1 MILSI
6 YSCFGEKMSLSKQK
20 REAIK
25 HYILE
30 QIDSQCGD
38 VVKKTVEVFG
48 ITSTSVYRY
57 ISEMVENGIIEKRG
71 HSYSLVA
78 KDEVFSYKTKSID
91 DEMDIMRN
99 DLEPFYTDC
108 SDNIKRIWRYC
119 LSEMINNVL
128 DHSESG
134 RFAIVCKKTY
144 MSTMFLIADD
154 GVGIFKKIKDYYHM
168 SSLDDAISELFKG
181 KLTTDKAHHSGEG
194 IFFSS
199 NAVDYFA
206 AISDGKVFTRNRY
219 EYVNIDTL
227 KLELS
232 ENGKVSRIMDKGT
245 IIVMKL
251 SNYSSKSMQE
261 VFDRF
266 SDIENGFYKTII
278 PIKNIF
284 DDYPVSRSQAKRL
297 VRRCESFKEVVL
309 DFKDVDDL
317 GQGFA
322 HELFVV
328 FGNSHPNVKLVTA
341 NTNEQVEKMIAHVCK
356 TV

>member
-1 MILSI
+1 
-6 YSCFGEKMSLSKQK
+6 MSLSTKK
-20 REAIK
+20 REMIK

-30 QIDSQCGD
+30 QIDSGNND
-38 VVKKTVEVFG
+38 FVKKAVEAYE
-48 ITSTSVYRY
+48 ITSTSIYRY
-57 ISEMVENGIIEKRG
+57 IKEMVNTGLIVKKG
-71 HSYSLVA
+71 HSYSLISED
-78 KDEVFSYKTKSID
+78 KILLYDTDSIK
-91 DEMDIMRN
+91 DEMDILKK
-99 DLEPFYTDC
+99 DLEPIYVDC
-108 SDNIKRIWRYC
+108 PDNIVRIWRYC

-128 DHSESG
+128 DHSESN
-134 RFAIVCKKTY
+134 RFTIICQKTY

-154 GVGIFKKIKDYYHM
+154 GVGIFKKIKEFYHM

-181 KLTTDKAHHSGEG
+181 KLTTDKVNHSGEG

-199 NAVDYFA
+199 NAVDFFA
-206 AISDGKVFTRNRY
+206 AISDGKVFSRNRY
-219 EYVNIDTL
+219 EDVNIDTL
-227 KLELS
+227 KSELS
-232 ENGKVSRIMDKGT
+232 GNRNVSGIMSKGT

-251 SNYSSKSMQE
+251 SNYSSKTMKE

-297 VRRCESFKEVVL
+297 VRRCENFREVVL
-309 DFKDVDDL
+309 DFSEVDDL

-328 FGNSHPNVKLVTA
+328 FGKAHPNIKLVPMNA
-341 NTNEQVEKMIAHVCK
+341 NEQVVKMIAHVRN

>member
-1 MILSI
+1 
-6 YSCFGEKMSLSKQK
+6 MSLSTKK
-20 REAIK
+20 REMIK

-30 QIDSQCGD
+30 QIDSGNND
-38 VVKKTVEVFG
+38 FVKKAVEAYE

-57 ISEMVENGIIEKRG
+57 IKEMVNTGLIVKKG
-71 HSYSLVA
+71 HSYSLISED
-78 KDEVFSYKTKSID
+78 KILLYDTDSIK
-91 DEMDIMRN
+91 DEMDILKK
-99 DLEPFYTDC
+99 DLEPIYVDC
-108 SDNIKRIWRYC
+108 PDNIVRIWRYC

-128 DHSESG
+128 DHSESN
-134 RFAIVCKKTY
+134 RFTIICQKTY

-154 GVGIFKKIKDYYHM
+154 GVGIFKKIKEFYHM

-181 KLTTDKAHHSGEG
+181 KLTTDKVNHSGEG

-199 NAVDYFA
+199 NAVDFFA
-206 AISDGKVFTRNRY
+206 AISDGKVFSRNRY
-219 EYVNIDTL
+219 EDVNIDTL
-227 KLELS
+227 KSELS
-232 ENGKVSRIMDKGT
+232 GNRNVSEIMSKGT

-251 SNYSSKSMQE
+251 SNHSSKTMKE

-297 VRRCESFKEVVL
+297 VRRCENFREVVL
-309 DFKDVDDL
+309 DFSEVDDL

-328 FGNSHPNVKLVTA
+328 FGKAHPNIKLVPMNA
-341 NTNEQVEKMIAHVCK
+341 NEQVVKMIAHVRN

>member
-1 MILSI
+1 
-6 YSCFGEKMSLSKQK
+6 MSLSTKK
-20 REAIK
+20 REMIK

-30 QIDSQCGD
+30 QIDSGNND
-38 VVKKTVEVFG
+38 FVKKAVEAYE
-48 ITSTSVYRY
+48 ITSTSIYRY
-57 ISEMVENGIIEKRG
+57 IKEMVNTGLIVKKG
-71 HSYSLVA
+71 HSYSLISED
-78 KDEVFSYKTKSID
+78 KILLYDTDSIK
-91 DEMDIMRN
+91 DEMDILKK
-99 DLEPFYTDC
+99 DLEPIYVDC
-108 SDNIKRIWRYC
+108 PDNIVRIWRYC

-128 DHSESG
+128 DHSESN
-134 RFAIVCKKTY
+134 RFTIICQKTY

-154 GVGIFKKIKDYYHM
+154 GVGIFKKIKEFYHM

-181 KLTTDKAHHSGEG
+181 KLTTDKVNHSGEG

-199 NAVDYFA
+199 NAVDFFA
-206 AISDGKVFTRNRY
+206 VISDGKVFSRNRY
-219 EYVNIDTL
+219 EDVNIDTL
-227 KLELS
+227 KSELS
-232 ENGKVSRIMDKGT
+232 GNRNVSGIMSKGT

-251 SNYSSKSMQE
+251 SNYSSKTMKE

-297 VRRCESFKEVVL
+297 VRRCENFREVVL
-309 DFKDVDDL
+309 DFSEVDDL

-328 FGNSHPNVKLVTA
+328 FGKAHPNIKLVPMNA
-341 NTNEQVEKMIAHVCK
+341 NEQVVKMIAHVRN

>member
-1 MILSI
+1 
-6 YSCFGEKMSLSKQK
+6 MSLSTKK
-20 REAIK
+20 REMIK

-30 QIDSQCGD
+30 QIDSGNND
-38 VVKKTVEVFG
+38 FVKKAVEAYE

-57 ISEMVENGIIEKRG
+57 IKEMVNTGLIVKKG
-71 HSYSLVA
+71 HSYSLISED
-78 KDEVFSYKTKSID
+78 KILLYDTDSIK
-91 DEMDIMRN
+91 DEMDILKK
-99 DLEPFYTDC
+99 DLEPIYADC
-108 SDNIKRIWRYC
+108 PDNIVRIWRYC

-128 DHSESG
+128 DHSESN
-134 RFAIVCKKTY
+134 RFTIICQKTY

-154 GVGIFKKIKDYYHM
+154 GVGIFKKIKEFFHM

-181 KLTTDKAHHSGEG
+181 KLTTDKVNHSGEG

-199 NAVDYFA
+199 NAVDFFA
-206 AISDGKVFTRNRY
+206 AISDGKVFSRNRY
-219 EYVNIDTL
+219 EDVNIDTL
-227 KLELS
+227 KTELS
-232 ENGKVSRIMDKGT
+232 GNRNVSGIMSKGT

-251 SNYSSKSMQE
+251 SNHSSKTMKE

-266 SDIENGFYKTII
+266 SDIENGFYKTIL

-297 VRRCESFKEVVL
+297 VRRCENFREVVL
-309 DFKDVDDL
+309 DFSEVDDL

-328 FGNSHPNVKLVTA
+328 FGKAHPNIKLVPMNA
-341 NTNEQVEKMIAHVCK
+341 NEQVVKMIAHVRN

>member
-1 MILSI
+1 
-6 YSCFGEKMSLSKQK
+6 MSLSTKK
-20 REAIK
+20 REMIK

-30 QIDSQCGD
+30 QIDSGNND
-38 VVKKTVEVFG
+38 FVKKAVEAYE

-57 ISEMVENGIIEKRG
+57 IKEMVNTGLIVKKG
-71 HSYSLVA
+71 HSYSLISED
-78 KDEVFSYKTKSID
+78 KILLYDTDSIK
-91 DEMDIMRN
+91 DEMDILKK
-99 DLEPFYTDC
+99 DLEPIYADC
-108 SDNIKRIWRYC
+108 PDNIVRIWRYC

-128 DHSESG
+128 DHSESN
-134 RFAIVCKKTY
+134 RFTIICQKTY

-154 GVGIFKKIKDYYHM
+154 GVGIFKKIKEFYHM

-181 KLTTDKAHHSGEG
+181 KLTTDKVNHSGEG

-199 NAVDYFA
+199 NAVDFFA
-206 AISDGKVFTRNRY
+206 AISDGKVFSRNRY
-219 EYVNIDTL
+219 EDVNIDTL
-227 KLELS
+227 KSELS
-232 ENGKVSRIMDKGT
+232 GNRNVSGIMSKGT

-251 SNYSSKSMQE
+251 SNHSSKTMKE

-266 SDIENGFYKTII
+266 SDIENGFYKTIL

-297 VRRCESFKEVVL
+297 VRRCENFREVVL
-309 DFKDVDDL
+309 DFSEVDDL

-328 FGNSHPNVKLVTA
+328 FGKVHPNIKLVPMNA
-341 NTNEQVEKMIAHVCK
+341 NEQVVKMIAHVRN

>member
-1 MILSI
+1 
-6 YSCFGEKMSLSKQK
+6 MSLSTKK
-20 REAIK
+20 REMIK

-30 QIDSQCGD
+30 QIDSGNND
-38 VVKKTVEVFG
+38 FVKKAVEAYE

-57 ISEMVENGIIEKRG
+57 IKEMVNTGLIVKKG
-71 HSYSLVA
+71 HSYSLISED
-78 KDEVFSYKTKSID
+78 KILLYDTNSIK
-91 DEMDIMRN
+91 DEMDILKK
-99 DLEPFYTDC
+99 DLEPIYVDC
-108 SDNIKRIWRYC
+108 PDNIVRIWRYC

-128 DHSESG
+128 DHSESN
-134 RFAIVCKKTY
+134 RFTIICQKTY

-154 GVGIFKKIKDYYHM
+154 GVGIFKKIKEFYHM

-181 KLTTDKAHHSGEG
+181 KLTTDKVNHSGEG

-199 NAVDYFA
+199 NAVDFFA
-206 AISDGKVFTRNRY
+206 SISDGKVFSRNRY
-219 EYVNIDTL
+219 EDVNIDTL
-227 KLELS
+227 KSELS
-232 ENGKVSRIMDKGT
+232 GNRNVSGIMSKGT

-251 SNYSSKSMQE
+251 SNYSSKTMKE

-297 VRRCESFKEVVL
+297 VRRCENFREVVL
-309 DFKDVDDL
+309 DFSEVDDL

-328 FGNSHPNVKLVTA
+328 FGKAHPNIKLVPMNA
-341 NTNEQVEKMIAHVCK
+341 NEQVVKMIAHVRN

>member
-1 MILSI
+1 
-6 YSCFGEKMSLSKQK
+6 MSLSTKK
-20 REAIK
+20 REMIK

-30 QIDSQCGD
+30 QIDSGNND
-38 VVKKTVEVFG
+38 FVKKAVEAYE

-57 ISEMVENGIIEKRG
+57 IKEMVNTGLIVKKG
-71 HSYSLVA
+71 HSYSLISED
-78 KDEVFSYKTKSID
+78 KILLYDTNSIK
-91 DEMDIMRN
+91 DEMDILKK
-99 DLEPFYTDC
+99 DLEPIYVDC
-108 SDNIKRIWRYC
+108 PDNIVRIWRFC

-128 DHSESG
+128 DHSESN
-134 RFAIVCKKTY
+134 RFTIICQKTY

-154 GVGIFKKIKDYYHM
+154 GVGIFKKIKEFYHM

-181 KLTTDKAHHSGEG
+181 KLTTDKVNHSGEG

-199 NAVDYFA
+199 NAVDFFA
-206 AISDGKVFTRNRY
+206 AISDGKVFSRNRY
-219 EYVNIDTL
+219 EDVNIDTL
-227 KLELS
+227 KSELS
-232 ENGKVSRIMDKGT
+232 GNRNVSGIMSKGT

-251 SNYSSKSMQE
+251 SNHSSKTMKE

-297 VRRCESFKEVVL
+297 VRRCENFREVVL
-309 DFKDVDDL
+309 DFSEVDDL

-328 FGNSHPNVKLVTA
+328 FGKAHPNIKLVPMNA
-341 NTNEQVEKMIAHVCK
+341 NEQVVKMIAHVRN

>member
-1 MILSI
+1 
-6 YSCFGEKMSLSKQK
+6 MSLSTKK
-20 REAIK
+20 REMIK

-30 QIDSQCGD
+30 QIDSGNND
-38 VVKKTVEVFG
+38 FVKKAVEAYE

-57 ISEMVENGIIEKRG
+57 IKEMVNTGLIVKKG
-71 HSYSLVA
+71 HSYSLISED
-78 KDEVFSYKTKSID
+78 KILLYDTNSIK
-91 DEMDIMRN
+91 DEMDILKK
-99 DLEPFYTDC
+99 DLEPIYVDC
-108 SDNIKRIWRYC
+108 PDNIVRIWRFC

-128 DHSESG
+128 DHSESN
-134 RFAIVCKKTY
+134 RFTIICQKTY

-154 GVGIFKKIKDYYHM
+154 GVGIFKKIKEFYHM

-181 KLTTDKAHHSGEG
+181 KLTTDKVNHSGEG

-199 NAVDYFA
+199 NAVDFFA
-206 AISDGKVFTRNRY
+206 AISDGKVFSRNRY
-219 EYVNIDTL
+219 EDVNIDTL
-227 KLELS
+227 KSELS
-232 ENGKVSRIMDKGT
+232 GNRNVSGIMSKGT

-251 SNYSSKSMQE
+251 SNHSSKTMKE

-278 PIKNIF
+278 LIKNIF

-297 VRRCESFKEVVL
+297 VRRCENFREVVL
-309 DFKDVDDL
+309 DFSEVDDL

-328 FGNSHPNVKLVTA
+328 FGKAHPNIKLVPMNA
-341 NTNEQVEKMIAHVCK
+341 NEQVVKMIAHVRN

>member
-1 MILSI
+1 
-6 YSCFGEKMSLSKQK
+6 MSLSTKK
-20 REAIK
+20 REMIK

-30 QIDSQCGD
+30 QIDSGNND
-38 VVKKTVEVFG
+38 FVKKAVEAYE

-57 ISEMVENGIIEKRG
+57 IKEMVNTGLIVKKG
-71 HSYSLVA
+71 HSYSLISED
-78 KDEVFSYKTKSID
+78 KILLYDTDSIK
-91 DEMDIMRN
+91 DEMDILKK
-99 DLEPFYTDC
+99 DLEPIYVDC
-108 SDNIKRIWRYC
+108 PDNIVRIWRYC

-128 DHSESG
+128 DHSESN
-134 RFAIVCKKTY
+134 RFTIICQKTY

-154 GVGIFKKIKDYYHM
+154 GVGIFKKIKEFYHM

-181 KLTTDKAHHSGEG
+181 KLTTDKVNHSGEG

-199 NAVDYFA
+199 NAVDFFA
-206 AISDGKVFTRNRY
+206 VISDGKVFSRNRY
-219 EYVNIDTL
+219 EDVNIDTL
-227 KLELS
+227 KSELS
-232 ENGKVSRIMDKGT
+232 GNRNVSEIMSKGT

-251 SNYSSKSMQE
+251 SNHSSKTMKE

-266 SDIENGFYKTII
+266 SDFENGFYKTII

-297 VRRCESFKEVVL
+297 VRRCENFREVVL
-309 DFKDVDDL
+309 DFSEVDDL

-328 FGNSHPNVKLVTA
+328 FGKAHPNIKLVPMNA
-341 NTNEQVEKMIAHVCK
+341 NEQVVKMIAHVRN